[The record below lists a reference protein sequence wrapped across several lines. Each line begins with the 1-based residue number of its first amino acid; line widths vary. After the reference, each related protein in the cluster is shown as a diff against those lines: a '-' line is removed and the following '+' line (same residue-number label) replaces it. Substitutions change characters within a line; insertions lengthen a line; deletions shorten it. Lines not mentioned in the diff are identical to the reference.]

1 VDTRSA
7 DALPAQRLRDNV
19 DRHEATG
26 YYLLLEDVFPESTA
40 EINLVARDIMSKL
53 TGKKSSSLPPLQI
66 DLGVNG
72 ALALD
77 VQPLSVTTNST
88 LAATTNSTLTTKNDL
103 DTNSAVKVEA
113 DVKPLVLDVCLKLG
127 LERLPSTAI
136 CRDGCRHF
144 GITLLGIEVIGF
156 DYEVNTTTNIQDL
169 ANRPFVVGKPADHR
183 PGASGQ
189 GIRLSV

>member
-1 VDTRSA
+1 
-7 DALPAQRLRDNV
+7 
-19 DRHEATG
+19 
-26 YYLLLEDVFPESTA
+26 
-40 EINLVARDIMSKL
+40 MSKL
-53 TGKKSSSLPPLQI
+53 TGKKSSSLPPIKL
-66 DLGVNG
+66 DLTT
-72 ALALD
+72 LSTLD
-77 VQPLSVTTNST
+77 LMPVSVTTNST

-103 DTNSAVKVEA
+103 DTNSAVKAEV
-113 DVKPLVLDVCLKLG
+113 DVKPLVVDLCLKLG

-183 PGASGQ
+183 PGVSGQ